1 MELPKWAGYKVSY
14 NSYNTHVL
22 PFSLAVNKWRHE
34 EAFWLVEVDTLR
46 ARECKVG
53 WLGEPQE
60 SQKKGYCPACQIR
73 RPDFNAIGSN
83 SFWTHMLTAQQRALK
98 TVIYFFVISFKKM
111 WRYLLALVFQ
121 VTNLMANHPG
131 SFQFIIQECQG
142 WRGALAL
149 SLLGRSVNPSIPTRV
164 GGGFFPPFTNG
175 TPIFFQL
182 RQLLLNAK

>member
-1 MELPKWAGYKVSY
+1 MTSWGSFLIGRSG
-14 NSYNTHVL
+14 H
-22 PFSLAVNKWRHE
+22 LARTRMQGGVIR
-34 EAFWLVEVDTLR
+34 R
-46 ARECKVG
+46 AT
-53 WLGEPQE
+53 GEPE
-60 SQKKGYCPACQIR
+60 KGLLPCLPNTPTRFQRNRLQFVLYSHAHCSEKSIEDS
-73 RPDFNAIGSN
+73 DF
-83 SFWTHMLTAQQRALK
+83 
-98 TVIYFFVISFKKM
+98 FFVISFKKM